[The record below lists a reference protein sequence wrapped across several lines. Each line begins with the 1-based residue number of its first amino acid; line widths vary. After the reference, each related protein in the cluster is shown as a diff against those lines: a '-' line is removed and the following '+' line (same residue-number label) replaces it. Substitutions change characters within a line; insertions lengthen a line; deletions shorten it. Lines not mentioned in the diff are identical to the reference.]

1 MSTHILKERKD
12 ALQQRLRILILQNAR
27 EGSVYDNRFLFEMHQ
42 ISEQLLLIHQKEF
55 GEKPVSGLTRMA
67 GIVPA
72 MVAHT

>member
-1 MSTHILKERKD
+1 MNTHILQERKD

-27 EGSVYDNRFLFEMHQ
+27 EGSVYDNRFLLEMHQ
-42 ISEQLLLIHQKEF
+42 ISEQLLQIHQKEF
-55 GEKPVSGLTRMA
+55 GEKPVSGSIRMA